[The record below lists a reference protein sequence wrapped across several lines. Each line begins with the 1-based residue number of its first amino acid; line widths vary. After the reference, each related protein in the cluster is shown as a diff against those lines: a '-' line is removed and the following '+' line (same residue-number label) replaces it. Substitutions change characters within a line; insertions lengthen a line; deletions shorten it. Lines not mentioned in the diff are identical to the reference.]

1 MWGLPWEGVRGPE
14 SLKGPCT
21 RVVVFNAYLFLTVL
35 GLRRCVW
42 AFSSGEQG
50 LLRLRCG
57 GVSLQSVGSRMW
69 AQ

>member
-1 MWGLPWEGVRGPE
+1 MGPTLGGCQRTRV
-14 SLKGPCT
+14 SKGPCT

-57 GVSLQSVGSRMW
+57 GVSLRSVGSRIW